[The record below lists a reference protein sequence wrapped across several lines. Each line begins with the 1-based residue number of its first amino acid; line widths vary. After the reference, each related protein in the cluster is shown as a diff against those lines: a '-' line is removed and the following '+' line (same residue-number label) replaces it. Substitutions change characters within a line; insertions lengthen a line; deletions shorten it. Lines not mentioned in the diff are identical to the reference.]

1 MPEDT
6 EKIAA
11 TLRGKGFVIDCA
23 SSLGNPSHS
32 FMGVTQ
38 AGNLI
43 DWLKR
48 TNESIE
54 WIITRGCSMHVGSAV
69 SGALQMSMDNIL
81 FQTRF
86 LSDKKVLM
94 WDVPVNSSSIV
105 CFDHGI
111 VNPHYASF
119 PPLRWRDFI
128 TRRLNML
135 IGFVPSLARPCLGA
149 APNVKVGV
157 YYRSGTRNVNK
168 LRRMCNLDAMLA
180 GIGNLVGPENVA
192 TFTTNET
199 MSLLAQVQLFDA
211 HDVLVGPHGSQWAMS
226 WFAERPRAIIEVQA
240 VFGVFELRMAIMTK
254 GRGHHFLVSS
264 GHELAHH
271 NCRPGP
277 EAELTAHARRLCAPQ
292 NFDGTSPLCSGR
304 PAESACAFR
313 PCEAR
318 TPDERNLLLDFKY
331 QSTRVNVTAM
341 REHVAAA
348 VRLLG
353 LQPCA
358 P

>member
-1 MPEDT
+1 MPT
-6 EKIAA
+6 G
-11 TLRGKGFVIDCA
+11 LC
-23 SSLGNPSHS
+23 
-32 FMGVTQ
+32 
-38 AGNLI
+38 
-43 DWLKR
+43 
-48 TNESIE
+48 
-54 WIITRGCSMHVGSAV
+54 V
-69 SGALQMSMDNIL
+69 S
-81 FQTRF
+81 
-86 LSDKKVLM
+86 
-94 WDVPVNSSSIV
+94 
-105 CFDHGI
+105 
-111 VNPHYASF
+111 
-119 PPLRWRDFI
+119 PLR
-128 TRRLNML
+128 
-135 IGFVPSLARPCLGA
+135 V
-149 APNVKVGV
+149 
-157 YYRSGTRNVNK
+157 
-168 LRRMCNLDAMLA
+168 
-180 GIGNLVGPENVA
+180 
-192 TFTTNET
+192 
-199 MSLLAQVQLFDA
+199 AQVRLFDA